1 MLNNIFLGTNEK
13 YFLTIRKWG
22 LLLSNV
28 LLWFLLNRPGVMCV
42 DLWPADSMFS
52 QHKIGNIVIIANF
65 VLTYICSFLLYF
77 QHLMP
82 VNVNFDVIGHKR
94 TVFPG

>member
-13 YFLTIRKWG
+13 CFLTIRKWG

-42 DLWPADSMFS
+42 DHWPAECPIDFS
-52 QHKIGNIVIIANF
+52 IKEMQRYPKGEINII
-65 VLTYICSFLLYF
+65 
-77 QHLMP
+77 
-82 VNVNFDVIGHKR
+82 NV
-94 TVFPG
+94 